1 MEMKLKQN
9 IWNIFQKKIKSL
21 DEVFNTTD
29 FNEKFASRIETLS
42 NEQSQEKLSE
52 FIEDI
57 IKEIDKKYPINENF
71 KQQFKEFESNI
82 EEYDKSKKI
91 LGEKKSR

>member
-1 MEMKLKQN
+1 MK
-9 IWNIFQKKIKSL
+9 
-21 DEVFNTTD
+21 
-29 FNEKFASRIETLS
+29 
-42 NEQSQEKLSE
+42 
-52 FIEDI
+52 DI